1 LLALGLSPAL
11 ADASATGENARSE
24 VVPRAN
30 LAPGA
35 EAAAKAPPAPTPKLN
50 PVERAKVMRDLAATN
65 ATAKSKVAK
74 KAVEISAG
82 KASAASSA
90 AAALRAS
97 ESALNLARAR

>member
-24 VVPRAN
+24 LVTRAN

-35 EAAAKAPPAPTPKLN
+35 EASAKAPPAPTPMLN
-50 PVERAKVMRDLAATN
+50 PVERAKLMRDLAATN

-82 KASAASSA
+82 KAAAASSPA
-90 AAALRAS
+90 AGRRAS
-97 ESALNLARAR
+97 EAALHPAR